1 MNKTIFQMGLLAFCI
16 AAVVYGTQG
25 VGLVETLARSFL
37 VFTIVVCVLALA
49 VIVAVYVIAGSGAR
63 RGGRPPHGA
72 GSQGAGAP
80 EQRSSSMS

>member
-16 AAVVYGTQG
+16 AAVVYGIQG

-49 VIVAVYVIAGSGAR
+49 VIVIVYLVAGMGPRNLRHGAPGGPAGSG
-63 RGGRPPHGA
+63 P
-72 GSQGAGAP
+72 S
-80 EQRSSSMS
+80 EQRPSSVS